1 MGGAESQ
8 GSPGQNNVSQVDE
21 VSDMATTC
29 WLCGC
34 LGGGFR
40 KGAWLL
46 PAFLSER
53 KLSPSSCLDAKHFSS
68 FLYAT
73 GAFQAAILVLEL
85 RRVSL
90 SKCICG
96 FFNGN
101 CLGLQKFLSLTQS
114 LLGFAA
120 ISYGDSS
127 SWHWSP
133 EQGLLVWGWDSSLS
147 RYLFQICIHHTWMWD
162 QSIPHVCLS

>member
-1 MGGAESQ
+1 MGE
-8 GSPGQNNVSQVDE
+8 GSEKGQ
-21 VSDMATTC
+21 
-29 WLCGC
+29 WP
-34 LGGGFR
+34 
-40 KGAWLL
+40 L
-46 PAFLSER
+46 PAFLSGGR
-53 KLSPSSCLDAKHFSS
+53 LSCSSHLDARHFSPSVYAMVTFKLLPWCWSS
-68 FLYAT
+68 
-73 GAFQAAILVLEL
+73 EE
-85 RRVSL
+85 VSL
-90 SKCICG
+90 IKSTCG
-96 FFNGN
+96 VCGRKY
-101 CLGLQKFLSLTQS
+101 LGLQKFLSLTQS